1 MERKKKISDTNE
13 QIRKF
18 TAQNAAD
25 KKALEALKA
34 DKSKYLNDKDKFM
47 AMETRIR
54 NLASKMSTDEKTVK
68 NARSMIEKFA
78 DDDKQYKADQAKKQ
92 KYEDGKKEEAFKA
105 KYKKATADAAKFKK
119 DYNDGVAAI
128 NQLKIDLAAAAS
140 NLKPAIQTKI
150 DNKTK
155 EGAKFRV

>member
-25 KKALEALKA
+25 KTALEALKL
-34 DKSKYLNDKDKFM
+34 DKTKYLNDKDKFM

-54 NLASKMSTDEKTVK
+54 NLANKMKTDETAAK

-78 DDDKQYKADQAKKQ
+78 DDAKQYNEDQAKKK

-105 KYKKATADAAKFKK
+105 KYKKATEDAAKFKK
-119 DYNDGVAAI
+119 DYDDGKTALAT
-128 NQLKIDLAAAAS
+128 LKTDLAAAAS
-140 NLKPAIQTKI
+140 GAKAAIQTKI
-150 DNKTK
+150 DANEKA
-155 EGAKFRV
+155 G

>member
-54 NLASKMSTDEKTVK
+54 NLATKMSADEKTAK

-78 DDDKQYKADQAKKQ
+78 DDDKEYKAEQAKK
-92 KYEDGKKEEAFKA
+92 
-105 KYKKATADAAKFKK
+105 
-119 DYNDGVAAI
+119 
-128 NQLKIDLAAAAS
+128 
-140 NLKPAIQTKI
+140 
-150 DNKTK
+150 
-155 EGAKFRV
+155 